1 VAEGPAR
8 LIAGMRHVPGR
19 MLPFAV
25 LSAALIGVS
34 FGSIFVRL
42 AVAPALAIALWRM
55 TLATAVVLPAALVSG
70 QFKPRASGVHVAL
83 AASAG
88 GLLAL
93 HFGSWMTSL
102 MFTSVANSVL
112 LVNTAP
118 IFVALLATMTGRDRV
133 GARTWAAV
141 VLATAGAGV
150 ITWGGLADRASLLG
164 NLLAIGGAMA
174 MAGYLM
180 LAREAQRAL
189 AYLPYV
195 AVAYGTAALV
205 LWAAVLITGTE
216 WHSFS
221 PATWAVLVAMA
232 VVSQLLGHG
241 GYNWSLRH
249 LQAAFV
255 SIALTGEP
263 VLASLLAWG
272 FLGEPIGLRTAV
284 GGALVLAGILIAA
297 GAAAREER

>member
-1 VAEGPAR
+1 MSQA
-8 LIAGMRHVPGR
+8 PGR
-19 MLPFAV
+19 LLPFAV
-25 LSAALIGVS
+25 LSVALVGVS

-55 TLATAVVLPAALVSG
+55 TLASAVVLPAALVSG
-70 QFKPRASGVHVAL
+70 GLGARAAGSHLAL
-83 AASAG
+83 AAAAG

-102 MFTSVANSVL
+102 RFTSVANSVL

-118 IFVALLATMTGRDRV
+118 IFVALLATVTGRDRPT
-133 GARTWAAV
+133 ARTWAAV
-141 VLATAGAGV
+141 ALATAGAGV
-150 ITWGGLADRASLLG
+150 ITWGGLADRTSLIG
-164 NLLAIGGAMA
+164 NLLAVGGALA

-180 LAREAQRAL
+180 LAREAQRGL

-195 AVAYGTAALV
+195 AAAYGTASIV
-205 LWAAVLITGTE
+205 LWAAVLISGTP

-221 PATWAVLVAMA
+221 SRTWAVLAAMA
-232 VVSQLLGHG
+232 VVSQLVGHG

-263 VLASLLAWG
+263 VLASLLAGWL
-272 FLGEPIGLRTAV
+272 LGEPIGLRTAT
-284 GGALVLAGILIAA
+284 GGALVLAGILVAA
-297 GAAAREER
+297 GTAARARR

>member
-1 VAEGPAR
+1 
-8 LIAGMRHVPGR
+8 MRHASGR
-19 MLPFAV
+19 LLPFAV
-25 LSAALIGVS
+25 LSAALVGVS

-55 TLATAVVLPAALVSG
+55 TLASAVVLPVAVASG
-70 QFKPRASGVHVAL
+70 QFKPRVAGVQVAL

-102 MFTSVANSVL
+102 QFTSVANSVL

-118 IFVALLATMTGRDRV
+118 IFVALLATLTGRDRPD
-133 GARTWAAV
+133 ARTWAAV
-141 VLATAGAGV
+141 LLATAGAGV
-150 ITWGGLADRASLLG
+150 ITWGGLADKASLLG
-164 NLLAIGGAMA
+164 DLLAIGGALA
-174 MAGYLM
+174 MAGYLL
-180 LAREAQRAL
+180 LAREAQRGL

-195 AVAYGTAALV
+195 AVAYGTAAIV
-205 LWAAVLITGTE
+205 LWAAVLISGTE

-221 PATWAVLVAMA
+221 PRTWAMLAAMA

-263 VLASLLAWG
+263 VLASLLAWW
-272 FLGEPIGLRTAV
+272 LLDEPIGLRTAV
-284 GGALVLAGILIAA
+284 GGALVLAGILVAV
-297 GAAAREER
+297 GAAARARR

>member
-1 VAEGPAR
+1 
-8 LIAGMRHVPGR
+8 MRHAPGR
-19 MLPFAV
+19 LLPFAV
-25 LSAALIGVS
+25 LSVALVGVS

-55 TLATAVVLPAALVSG
+55 TLASAAVLPAALLSG
-70 QFKPRASGVHVAL
+70 QFEPRANRAQVAL

-118 IFVALLATMTGRDRV
+118 IFVALIATVTGRDRP
-133 GARTWAAV
+133 GARTWMAV
-141 VLATAGAGV
+141 ALATAGAGV
-150 ITWGGLADRASLLG
+150 IAWGGLEDRASLLG
-164 NLLAIGGAMA
+164 DLLAVIGALA
-174 MAGYLM
+174 MAGYLI
-180 LAREAQRAL
+180 LAREAQRGL
-189 AYLPYV
+189 TYLPYV
-195 AVAYGTAALV
+195 AIAYGTAALV
-205 LWAAVLITGTE
+205 LWAAVLMTGTV

-221 PATWAVLVAMA
+221 PATWAVLAAMA
-232 VVSQLLGHG
+232 VVSQLVGHG

-263 VLASLLAWG
+263 VLASLLAWW
-272 FLGEPIGLRTAV
+272 LLDEPIGLRTVA
-284 GGALVLAGILIAA
+284 GGLLVLAGVLVAA
-297 GAAAREER
+297 GAAARDRR